1 MPLKVLTVDDSKT
14 IRMIVKKAFKPY
26 DCELIEAEN
35 GRDGLDTAGRE
46 KPDLIILDITMPVMT
61 GVEMLEKMKADP
73 LLRETPVI
81 MLTAESGKD
90 NVMAIVKMGVKD
102 YMVKPFK
109 GEQLIERVK
118 KIFPLE
124 EKKDEKDE
132 IDISKLYF
140 ARDGDYEILTL
151 PKKIT
156 RTVSS
161 DIETHLGPQLQ
172 ALTQSENNKMVMDM
186 SKIGEINIS
195 LIKLILNISQI
206 SSKYNVAVKAVG
218 TPTLSDGLKEF
229 SETSRLQVH
238 DSIATAKG
246 AF

>member
-1 MPLKVLTVDDSKT
+1 MKDKVLLVDDDAMVLAGLKRQLRNQFRIDTALSG
-14 IRMIVKKAFKPY
+14 
-26 DCELIEAEN
+26 EEALQQVQEN
-35 GRDGLDTAGRE
+35 GPYAVIVSDYMMPGMDGF
-46 KPDLIILDITMPVMT
+46 
-61 GVEMLEKMKADP
+61 
-73 LLRETPVI
+73 ETLAAIRAKSTVPVI
-81 MLTAESGKD
+81 MLTAESGKE
-90 NVMAIVKMGVKD
+90 NVMQIVKMGVKD

-124 EKKDEKDE
+124 EKKDEKEE

-140 ARDGDYEILTL
+140 TRDGDYEILTL
-151 PKKIT
+151 PNKIT

-186 SKIGEINIS
+186 SRIGEINIS
-195 LIKLILNISQI
+195 LIKLILSISQI
-206 SSKYNVAVKAVG
+206 SNKYNVAVKAVG

-229 SETSRLQVH
+229 S
-238 DSIATAKG
+238 
-246 AF
+246 